1 MVVHSGI
8 AIMARR
14 WRKPAKKIDRRR
26 SNPSSSIGIKN
37 YTRLKAEFLVG
48 PQAILLSKSLRKVF
62 TMFMEP
68 FAGGL
73 AITIVKFGMRGS
85 ISVINIPAVPA
96 RRHDGTG
103 QRE

>member
-14 WRKPAKKIDRRR
+14 WREPAKKIDRRR

-37 YTRLKAEFLVG
+37 YTRLKPGLSVRT
-48 PQAILLSKSLRKVF
+48 QAILLSKSLRKVF
-62 TMFMEP
+62 TMFVEP

-85 ISVINIPAVPA
+85 ISVIDVPAVLA

-103 QRE
+103 EGE